1 MYIRTITPEDYK
13 FVIQIARDSDEP
25 TAFTNITALKK
36 HRKTSPFQTA
46 ELLVAVGQ
54 GIVGYTEILIGQWSE
69 RGKYNHR
76 SMVGTINELVVPLS
90 VRNRG
95 IGTALLEA
103 GEQRLT
109 QMGALIS
116 FIEIGWEN
124 IRSQRFLEKRG
135 YEVNS
140 KWKWA
145 GQNRQKLKKIIS

>member
-1 MYIRTITPEDYK
+1 MYIRSANSEDYK
-13 FVIQIARDSDEP
+13 SIIAIAKDSDEP
-25 TAFTNITALKK
+25 TAFTNLTALRK
-36 HRKTSPFQTA
+36 HRRTAPFQNA
-46 ELLVAVGQ
+46 ELFVAVGQ
-54 GIVGYTEILIGQWSE
+54 GVVGYAEILLGQWSE
-69 RGKYNHR
+69 RGKYTHR

-103 GEQRLT
+103 CEQRLS

-116 FIEIGWEN
+116 FIEIAWEN

-145 GQNRQKLKKIIS
+145 ERYRQKLKKIIS